1 MLAVGIDW
9 AEDYHLVALGR
20 PGEGVTEV
28 ARVEHTPGAVAALL
42 GRIAALE
49 PDPAEVRVV
58 LETRH
63 GTLVE
68 QLLDAGFTVGRST
81 PTWLRQELLAT
92 FPAALEVAAGDL
104 AAPTILK
111 LLERWPPARHW
122 TKPPAASWSPS
133 PWG

>member
-1 MLAVGIDW
+1 LA
-9 AEDYHLVALGR
+9 AELR
-20 PGEGVTEV
+20 SI
-28 ARVEHTPGAVAALL
+28 ARDDQRAARDQRRLL
-42 GRIAALE
+42 NR
-49 PDPAEVRVV
+49 
-58 LETRH
+58 
-63 GTLVE
+63 
-68 QLLDAGFTVGRST
+68 
-81 PTWLRQELLAT
+81 LRQELLAT